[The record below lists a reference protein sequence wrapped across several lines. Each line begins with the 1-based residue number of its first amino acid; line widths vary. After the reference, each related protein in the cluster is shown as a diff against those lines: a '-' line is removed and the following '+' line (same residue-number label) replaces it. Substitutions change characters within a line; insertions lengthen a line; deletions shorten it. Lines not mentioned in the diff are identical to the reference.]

1 MNSLVEQKS
10 DLASYLK
17 MINSFPMLSAEEE
30 HNLAVKFH
38 ENGDKESAYRLVM
51 SHMRFVVHIAKGYL
65 GYGLPLKDL
74 IQEGAIGLMQAVKRF
89 NPSNGV
95 RLATYAMHWIKS
107 EIHEFIL
114 NNWKLV
120 KVATTK
126 AQRKLF
132 FNLKK
137 YKKNV
142 QWLSNKEVSKVASD
156 LEVTAKDVTE
166 MELKMNDSDVSY
178 DADDTEL
185 LCIEDKR
192 SDFAKNIENNDYK
205 NTIYKTL
212 KNALQSLDERSR
224 FIIQRRYLDEN
235 KCTLTDLSKLLNI
248 SIERVR
254 QIENNSLK
262 SLKEYMESKDV

>member
-1 MNSLVEQKS
+1 MNSLIEQKS
-10 DLASYLK
+10 DLAAYLK

-30 HNLAVKFH
+30 HDLAVKFH
-38 ENGDKESAYRLVM
+38 ETGDKRSAYRLVM

-74 IQEGAIGLMQAVKRF
+74 IQEGAIGLMQAIKRF

-142 QWLSNKEVSKVASD
+142 QWLSNEEVSKVASD
-156 LEVTAKDVTE
+156 LEVTPKDVTE
-166 MELKMNDSDVSY
+166 MELKMSDSEVSY
-178 DADDTEL
+178 DADEPEI
-185 LCIEDKR
+185 LCLEDKR
-192 SDFAKNIENNDYK
+192 SDFAKIIENNDYK
-205 NTIYKTL
+205 NTLYKNL

-224 FIIQRRYLDEN
+224 FIIQKRYLEEQ
-235 KCTLTDLSKLLNI
+235 CTLTELSKTLNI

-254 QIENNSLK
+254 QIENNALK
-262 SLKEYMESKDV
+262 LLKVYMGNKNV

>member
-1 MNSLVEQKS
+1 MRIFKLVLGLCLICVLAMISYILFNVNKALKYYPIIEQYSQQYNVDPLFITSIIKVESNFNPDAKS
-10 DLASYLK
+10 K
-17 MINSFPMLSAEEE
+17 
-30 HNLAVKFH
+30 K
-38 ENGDKESAYRLVM
+38 
-51 SHMRFVVHIAKGYL
+51 
-65 GYGLPLKDL
+65 
-74 IQEGAIGLMQAVKRF
+74 GAIGLMQAIKRF

-156 LEVTAKDVTE
+156 LEVTPKDVTE
-166 MELKMNDSDVSY
+166 MELKMSDSEVSY
-178 DADDTEL
+178 DADEPEI
-185 LCIEDKR
+185 LCLEDKR
-192 SDFAKNIENNDYK
+192 SDFAKIIENNDYK
-205 NTIYKTL
+205 NTIYKNL

-224 FIIQRRYLDEN
+224 FIIQKRYLEEQ
-235 KCTLTDLSKLLNI
+235 CTLTELSKILNI

-254 QIENNSLK
+254 QIENNALK
-262 SLKEYMESKDV
+262 LLKVYMGNKNV

>member
-1 MNSLVEQKS
+1 MNNLIEQKS
-10 DLASYLK
+10 DLAAYLK

-30 HNLAVKFH
+30 HDLAVKFH
-38 ENGDKESAYRLVM
+38 ENGDKRSAYRLVM

-74 IQEGAIGLMQAVKRF
+74 IQEGAIGLMQAIKRF

-126 AQRKLF
+126 AQRKL
-132 FNLKK
+132 
-137 YKKNV
+137 
-142 QWLSNKEVSKVASD
+142 SD
-156 LEVTAKDVTE
+156 LEVTPKDVTE
-166 MELKMNDSDVSY
+166 MELKMSDSEVSY
-178 DADDTEL
+178 DADEPEL

-192 SDFAKNIENNDYK
+192 SDFAKIIENNDYK
-205 NTIYKTL
+205 NTIYKNL

-224 FIIQRRYLDEN
+224 FIIQKRYLEEQ
-235 KCTLTDLSKLLNI
+235 CTLTELSKILNI

-254 QIENNSLK
+254 QIENNALK
-262 SLKEYMESKDV
+262 LLKDYMESKDV